1 LEHDSSVYEIPISW
15 ILSYCP
21 FHGRDHRASD
31 TRVGIAWASQR
42 AILRIIHRPV
52 QLLEQDR
59 SCPFPCIFLLGL
71 LCTSGFPLAVHALA
85 APATK
90 LRVSPPLQ
98 SIHCAGDGFSSRL
111 ESRILPRRW
120 FK

>member
-1 LEHDSSVYEIPISW
+1 MRLLRSKIRY
-15 ILSYCP
+15 
-21 FHGRDHRASD
+21 
-31 TRVGIAWASQR
+31 

-52 QLLEQDR
+52 QLLDQDP
-59 SCPFPCIFLLGL
+59 SCLFPCIFLLGL
-71 LCTSGFPLAVHALA
+71 LCTSGFPRAVHALA

-90 LRVSPPLQ
+90 LRVAPPLQ